1 MPGPDRHS
9 RDRVMNALALIGLFS
24 SGNTMKIVTST
35 RDEIVPAVA
44 SGSRGKWKRQGG
56 ESPLT

>member
-9 RDRVMNALALIGLFS
+9 RDRVMNALPLIGLFS
-24 SGNTMKIVTST
+24 SGNTIKIVTST

-44 SGSRGKWKRQGG
+44 SGRRGKWKRQG
-56 ESPLT
+56 ERVP